1 MSLLERFTFTKSLA
15 VLSELQELLRCN
27 LCGFSLSGGAS
38 SSGRCQ
44 HQLCPACLT
53 SWPGGGCPVSKCK
66 AFAHSKDYKPA
77 TQTAQAALAVEN
89 IQRLLGG
96 GVDSGGGE
104 EEETVVNIEEQVGE
118 FEEKNGPEL
127 SDNISPQKALKAS
140 AKRKTLG
147 GSKSDKIS
155 IDEMEVDMTEKM
167 NNTNEEETG
176 KKDDSGKNLQEKN
189 EQNEGKNKTEQ
200 ILPPKKSNIHKEKT
214 VELAEDEDFV
224 PQKKTR
230 KLRESSDKID
240 VTPGPEKPGKCQTR
254 KRGSRSNVGERSGKK
269 TTANAR
275 SRERT
280 SSGAKDQSSPVTP
293 ANNTLKVSAKG
304 PNTPVGFGLP
314 VTPSSLLSRGTPTTP
329 ATLEK
334 KNKKGETAL
343 QTAVIKGE
351 ETTVRQLLEA
361 GACPNTRDNAGWTPL
376 HEARGRPEM
385 VEMLLEAGALPSVPA
400 GDDRMTA
407 LHEAASAGQ
416 VEVVRLLVRHGADRK
431 ARDRMG
437 RTPSQLAQS
446 HAEVLIVLKNEPHV
460 PPPSGVRLQGP
471 PRVVLMK
478 EDPSKLA
485 VKLGCQEMREVG
497 EATTHMVASQDQAD
511 QVQWLAA
518 VIVGAEIVGE
528 SWLKEGEVGEE
539 EGHRLEAEGLEIS
552 RVWRAGLQ
560 PKLLA
565 GIHIYFKGIFSSPSK
580 VELQMLARLGGATVL
595 NREPDPECIPPK
607 EAGVPHHAKPLSSLA
622 KTNHIIIY
630 DREGRKSGR
639 KEDMVYNMAHL
650 KTLPTTWFIASLKAQ
665 SLLDPAPFVL

>member
-1 MSLLERFTFTKSLA
+1 
-15 VLSELQELLRCN
+15 
-27 LCGFSLSGGAS
+27 
-38 SSGRCQ
+38 
-44 HQLCPACLT
+44 
-53 SWPGGGCPVSKCK
+53 
-66 AFAHSKDYKPA
+66 
-77 TQTAQAALAVEN
+77 
-89 IQRLLGG
+89 
-96 GVDSGGGE
+96 
-104 EEETVVNIEEQVGE
+104 
-118 FEEKNGPEL
+118 
-127 SDNISPQKALKAS
+127 
-140 AKRKTLG
+140 
-147 GSKSDKIS
+147 
-155 IDEMEVDMTEKM
+155 MEVDMSKKM
-167 NNTNEEETG
+167 NNANTEETG
-176 KKDDSGKNLQEKN
+176 EEDNSGRNVKEKNKKDEE
-189 EQNEGKNKTEQ
+189 EQNKAEQ
-200 ILPPKKSNIHKEKT
+200 TLPSKKFDIHKKKKG
-214 VELAEDEDFV
+214 ELTEDEDFV
-224 PQKKTR
+224 PQKRMR
-230 KLRESSDKID
+230 KLRESSDKFD
-240 VTPGPEKPGKCQTR
+240 VTPGPEKPGKRSTR
-254 KRGSRSNVGERSGKK
+254 TREKEEGSRSNIGERSGKK
-269 TTANAR
+269 KKIPVNAK
-275 SRERT
+275 SKERT
-280 SSGAKDQSSPVTP
+280 PSGAKDQSSPVTP
-293 ANNTLKVSAKG
+293 ANNALKFSAKSA
-304 PNTPVGFGLP
+304 NTPIGFGSL
-314 VTPSSLLSRGTPTTP
+314 VTPSSLSSRGTPTTP
-329 ATLEK
+329 ATLE
-334 KNKKGETAL
+334 NKKGETAL

-351 ETTVRQLLEA
+351 ETTVRRLLEA

-376 HEARGRPEM
+376 HEARGRPEL

-407 LHEAASAGQ
+407 LHEAALAGQ

-437 RTPSQLAQS
+437 RTPSQLVQS
-446 HAEVLIVLKNEPHV
+446 HAEVLIVLQNEPHV

-485 VKLGCQEMREVG
+485 VKLGCLEMREVG
-497 EATTHMVASQDQAD
+497 EATTRMVASQDQAD

-528 SWLKEGEVGEE
+528 SWLKEGEIGEE

-580 VELQMLARLGGATVL
+580 VQLQMLAKLGGATVL